1 MKVTQTDGETRSKGQ
16 RQNLPQ
22 PAFYVLT
29 SRVDITV
36 TLFGLAVLLKKA
48 TLFFGGFFIFFGECV

>member
-29 SRVDITV
+29 SRVDITD
-36 TLFGLAVLLKKA
+36 TLFGLAVLL
-48 TLFFGGFFIFFGECV
+48 FFIFFGECV